1 MKRLIFA
8 GALALIAGA
17 AQAQGSNRNS
27 RPVQGPYTTL
37 GPAGA
42 GGYMEPS
49 QTHPD
54 QREHRHRRHAKRDA
68 LKKGAGKKGAGLPRP
83 FDRQQYRVGNIVTPV
98 AGLL

>member
-17 AQAQGSNRNS
+17 AQAQGSNQNS

-54 QREHRHRRHAKRDA
+54 QREHQHRRHAKRDA
-68 LKKGAGKKGAGLPRP
+68 FKKGAGLPRP

>member
-8 GALALIAGA
+8 GALAIVAGA
-17 AQAQGSNRNS
+17 AQAQGTNQDS

-42 GGYMEPS
+42 GGYVEPS
-49 QTHPD
+49 RQINPD

-68 LKKGAGKKGAGLPRP
+68 LKKRAGLWIPRP
-83 FDRQQYRVGNIVTPV
+83 YDRQQYLVGNIVMPV

>member
-1 MKRLIFA
+1 
-8 GALALIAGA
+8 
-17 AQAQGSNRNS
+17 
-27 RPVQGPYTTL
+27 
-37 GPAGA
+37 
-42 GGYMEPS
+42 MEPS

>member
-27 RPVQGPYTTL
+27 PQALGPYTTL

-42 GGYMEPS
+42 GGYVEPS
-49 QTHPD
+49 RQTTPD
-54 QREHRHRRHAKRDA
+54 QRAHRHRRHAKRDA
-68 LKKGAGKKGAGLPRP
+68 LKMGAGL
-83 FDRQQYRVGNIVTPV
+83 
-98 AGLL
+98 